1 MPNLIDLR
9 RRIKSVKNTQQITKA
24 MKTVSTAKFKKAQR
38 VVLEGRP
45 LWHESPDVLAQ
56 LSRWAG
62 AASHPLFAV
71 REEKR
76 VRVIVLT
83 SDKGLCGAFNSNLL
97 TAALEFIRG
106 KAQGADVRLV
116 LIGKK
121 AANFFRKQ
129 AFPVEKAYA
138 DKTDRLGDA
147 DFADLAARLAREF
160 TFQDTDAVYAVY
172 NEFKSVLAPRI
183 MTVRLLPVA
192 RPADSAVKD
201 DLVDSVVRDNLVV
214 ADVADA
220 ASGPADSAPDWE
232 PTAPV
237 LLAALVPRYLEDQL
251 RHFYGESQAAEQA
264 ARMMAMDSASQNA
277 EELIG
282 DLVLVMNKI
291 RQASITKELLEIISA
306 VEAMKK

>member
-62 AASHPLFAV
+62 AASHPLFAM

-129 AFPVEKAYA
+129 PFPVEKAYA

-160 TFQDTDAVYAVY
+160 TFQDTDAVYAAY
-172 NEFKSVLAPRI
+172 NEFKSVLAPRLMI
-183 MTVRLLPVA
+183 VRLLPVA
-192 RPADSAVKD
+192 RP
-201 DLVDSVVRDNLVV
+201 
-214 ADVADA
+214 DA
-220 ASGPADSAPDWE
+220 ASATSATTRPSLTAESTRSFLTTESAGLDAAAPDWE
-232 PTAPV
+232 PAAPA
-237 LLAALVPRYLEDQL
+237 LLAALIPRYLEDQL

-264 ARMMAMDSASQNA
+264 ARMMAMDNASQNA
-277 EELIG
+277 EELING
-282 DLVLVMNKI
+282 LVLVLNKV

-306 VEAMKK
+306 VEAMK

>member
-38 VVLEGRP
+38 AVIESRP
-45 LWHESPDVLAQ
+45 LWHESPGVLAQ
-56 LSRWAG
+56 LSHWAG
-62 AASHPLFAV
+62 AASHPLFAL

-97 TAALEFIRG
+97 TAALGFIRS
-106 KAQGADVRLV
+106 KAQGSDVRLV
-116 LIGKK
+116 VIGKK

-129 AFPVEKAYA
+129 PFPVEKAYA

-192 RPADSAVKD
+192 PNKG
-201 DLVDSVVRDNLVV
+201 
-214 ADVADA
+214 A
-220 ASGPADSAPDWE
+220 ASATSATTRSSLATESAGPEAAAPDWE
-232 PTAPV
+232 PTAPA
-237 LLAALVPRYLEDQL
+237 LLAPLVPRYIEDQL

-264 ARMMAMDSASQNA
+264 ARMMAMESASQNA
-277 EELIG
+277 EDLIS
-282 DLVLVMNKI
+282 DLVHLLNKI

>member
-76 VRVIVLT
+76 VQVIVLT

-106 KAQGADVRLV
+106 KAHGADVRLV

-129 AFPVEKAYA
+129 PFPVEKAYA

-192 RPADSAVKD
+192 RPAAASATSATTRPS
-201 DLVDSVVRDNLVV
+201 LTAES
-214 ADVADA
+214 AGPDA
-220 ASGPADSAPDWE
+220 AAPDWE
-232 PTAPV
+232 PTAPA

-282 DLVLVMNKI
+282 DLVLLLNKI

>member
-45 LWHESPDVLAQ
+45 LWHEAPDVLAQ
-56 LSRWAG
+56 LARWAG
-62 AASHPLFAV
+62 PAAHPLFAV

-83 SDKGLCGAFNSNLL
+83 SDNGLCGAFNSNLL
-97 TAALEFIRG
+97 AAALEFIRG
-106 KAQGADVRLV
+106 KARAGADVRLI

-129 AFPVEKAYA
+129 PFPVEKAYA

-147 DFADLAARLAREF
+147 DFAELAGRLARDF
-160 TFQDTDAVYAVY
+160 TFQDTDAVYVVY

-183 MTVRLLPVA
+183 LTVRFLPVA
-192 RPADSAVKD
+192 RPADSAVKEG
-201 DLVDSVVRDNLVV
+201 LVV
-214 ADVADA
+214 ADVAE
-220 ASGPADSAPDWE
+220 SGAPDWE
-232 PTAPV
+232 PTAPA
-237 LLAALVPRYLEDQL
+237 LLASLVPRYLEDQL

-264 ARMMAMDSASQNA
+264 ARMMSMDNASQNA
-277 EELIG
+277 EDLIE
-282 DLVLVMNKI
+282 DLVLVLNKI

>member
-76 VRVIVLT
+76 VQVIVLT

-129 AFPVEKAYA
+129 SFPVEKAYA

-192 RPADSAVKD
+192 RPDAAGPDN
-201 DLVDSVVRDNLVV
+201 SVVKNDLVV
-214 ADVADA
+214 ADA
-220 ASGPADSAPDWE
+220 AAPDWE

>member
-38 VVLEGRP
+38 AVLEGRP
-45 LWHESPDVLAQ
+45 LWHEAPNVLAQ

-62 AASHPLFAV
+62 PDSHPLFAL

-97 TAALEFIRG
+97 TAALEFIRSKTRG
-106 KAQGADVRLV
+106 GADVRLV

-129 AFPVEKAYA
+129 PFPVEKAYA

-147 DFADLAARLAREF
+147 DFAELSGRLARDF

-183 MTVRLLPVA
+183 LVVRLLPVA
-192 RPADSAVKD
+192 RPADSVAKN
-201 DLVDSVVRDNLVV
+201 DLVDSAVKNGLVV
-214 ADVADA
+214 ADAGAV
-220 ASGPADSAPDWE
+220 PDWE
-232 PTAPV
+232 PTAPS

-264 ARMMAMDSASQNA
+264 ARMMAMDNASQNA
-277 EELIG
+277 EELITNLILG
-282 DLVLVMNKI
+282 LNKV
-291 RQASITKELLEIISA
+291 RQASITKELLEITSA

>member
-38 VVLEGRP
+38 VVIESRP

-56 LSRWAG
+56 LSHWAG
-62 AASHPLFAV
+62 AASHPLFAL

-97 TAALEFIRG
+97 TAALGFIRS
-106 KAQGADVRLV
+106 KAQRSDVRLV

-129 AFPVEKAYA
+129 PFPVEKAYA

-147 DFADLAARLAREF
+147 DFTDLAARLTREF

-192 RPADSAVKD
+192 PDKGASAVKHGPVNSAIKD
-201 DLVDSVVRDNLVV
+201 GLVI
-214 ADVADA
+214 ADVAEVA
-220 ASGPADSAPDWE
+220 APDWE
-232 PTAPV
+232 PTAPA

-282 DLVLVMNKI
+282 DLVHLLNKI